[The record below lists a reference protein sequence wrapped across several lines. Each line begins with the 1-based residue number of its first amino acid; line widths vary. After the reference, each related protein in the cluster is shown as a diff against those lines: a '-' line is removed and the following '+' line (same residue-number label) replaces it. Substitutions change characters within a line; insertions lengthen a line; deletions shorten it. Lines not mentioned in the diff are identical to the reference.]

1 MSSLF
6 GQPTSSLFGN
16 NNNQQQQSTSK
27 PSLFGSLN
35 TSTTTSQ
42 PQQGGVFGST
52 ATSQP
57 QQGAGLF
64 GSTPTSQ
71 PQQGGLFGSTAA
83 PQPQQGGGLF
93 ASLNTNAPVSQ
104 EQQGGGLFGRIT
116 VPQQTGGGLFGSTQP
131 QQQGGLFG
139 PSQQPPPPQQQQGG
153 GLFGSQQQQPQQGGS
168 LFGGLGATTS
178 QQPQQ
183 QNQQQ
188 LGSSLFG
195 NVGQPAQQQ
204 QQNQQ
209 PGSVFVQ
216 THGSIFE
223 NENAPRQKPVL
234 AQIELAYSKWNP
246 QNPATHFQTYL
257 YNTVPPEQAPFYGPT
272 AQDDEAKWE
281 EALNKKPSPGAIPV
295 LVKGFRE
302 IGTRMNMQLQAL
314 HTLGGRLHE
323 INSGLSKLLQKH
335 ELSISVRAAECRR
348 KHLRFSH
355 QCLGLAAK
363 TQVLRNRGYAMDGPE
378 EELRNK
384 LLLLERSLLDPAL
397 NGRSEEIWARMV
409 SVRERGRLLQREFEK
424 AGRGQGQEQ
433 GQVVDEQVMRRVK
446 KILEDYSSQL
456 GGLTKELTQLQKD
469 WAEWEQSKPLAI
481 NGVGR

>member
-16 NNNQQQQSTSK
+16 NNTDNQQQQNASK
-27 PSLFGSLN
+27 PNLFGSLN
-35 TSTTTSQ
+35 TSTTSQPQQGGGLFGSISASQPQQGGGLFGSTTTSQ
-42 PQQGGVFGST
+42 PQQGG
-52 ATSQP
+52 
-57 QQGAGLF
+57 GLF
-64 GSTPTSQ
+64 GSTTS
-71 PQQGGLFGSTAA
+71 
-83 PQPQQGGGLF
+83 QPQQGGGLF
-93 ASLNTNAPVSQ
+93 GSQNTSAPASQ
-104 EQQGGGLFGRIT
+104 EQQGGSLFGRIT
-116 VPQQTGGGLFGSTQP
+116 APQQTGGGLFGSTQP

-139 PSQQPPPPQQQQGG
+139 STQQPQQQQGG
-153 GLFGSQQQQPQQGGS
+153 GLFGGFS
-168 LFGGLGATTS
+168 ATAN

-188 LGSSLFG
+188 QGSNLFG
-195 NVGQPAQQQ
+195 NVGQPAAQQPQ
-204 QQNQQ
+204 DQQ

-216 THGSIFE
+216 SQGSLFSS
-223 NENAPRQKPVL
+223 ENAPRQKPVL
-234 AQIELAYSKWNP
+234 AQIELAFSKWNP
-246 QNPATHFQTYL
+246 QNPTSSFQTYL

-302 IGTRMNMQLQAL
+302 IGMRMNMQLQAL

-323 INSGLSKLLQKH
+323 INSGLNKLLQKH
-335 ELSISVRAAECRR
+335 DLSISVRAAECRR

-363 TQVLRNRGYAMDGPE
+363 TQVLRNRGYILDGPE

-384 LLLLERSLLDPAL
+384 LLLLERSVLDPAL

-409 SVRERGRLLQREFEK
+409 SVRERGRMLQREFVK
-424 AGRGQGQEQ
+424 AGGGLPQEQ
-433 GQVVDEQVMRRVK
+433 GQVVDEEVMRRVK
-446 KILEDYSSQL
+446 KILEDFSSQL
-456 GGLTKELTQLQKD
+456 EGLTKELAQLQKD
-469 WAEWEQSKPLAI
+469 WAECEQSKPLAI
-481 NGVGR
+481 TDGLGR